1 MEKLAYNR
9 AKTVVASLRARLAT
23 NPAHFPRVF
32 SHRPPH
38 LAYGYYSYWV
48 IDIWGRP

>member
-23 NPAHFPRVF
+23 NPAHFPRGF

-48 IDIWGRP
+48 IDI